1 VSGEIQLLD
10 EQRPLPHVEPL
21 LRVEFDRSALNVTD
35 TPLQFVVHEL
45 GAIVERAPEGLKLE
59 INTARKITVV
69 IFAE

>member
-1 VSGEIQLLD
+1 MTGEIQLLD
-10 EQRPLPHVEPL
+10 APGALPNAEPL
-21 LRVEFDRSALNVTD
+21 LRVEFDRNALNATD

-69 IFAE
+69 IYAE